1 MKEFNQKL
9 SKWQTGLDNAHDA
22 LLESREQEVLE
33 DEILRDWILT
43 DDVLFGRLA
52 HKWLDDPIQR
62 EGFLDWA
69 IQAVKDER
77 EPRFR
82 EAWKN
87 ENKSL

>member
-1 MKEFNQKL
+1 MSFNRKL
-9 SKWQTGLDNAHDA
+9 ERHWGNLDAAHDA

-77 EPRFR
+77 EPQYSEGWVRD
-82 EAWKN
+82 AKI
-87 ENKSL
+87 